1 MKKHIVCFGDSNTYG
16 YRADAVG
23 EKFMRYDESERFPTR
38 LQALL
43 GEDYLVIEE
52 GLCGRT
58 TVFEDALTE
67 GLCGLNYITPCLKSH
82 SPVDLL
88 IIMLG
93 TNDVKERFGV
103 SAQCIGEGMHRLLQK
118 AIHTDCWAG
127 SPQILVVAPPH
138 IGEEVRNT
146 AVFGFMGEGCV
157 EKSRELAIFY
167 KEKATALG
175 CDFIDANV
183 IENAFIEVDHMHF
196 TARAHEELS
205 KILAEYIQKM
215 GVEGEK

>member
-23 EKFMRYDESERFPTR
+23 ERFMRYDESERYTTR

-43 GEDYLVIEE
+43 GEEYLVIEE

-67 GLCGLNYITPCLKSH
+67 GLSGISYITPCLRSH

-118 AIHTDCWAG
+118 AIHSDCWADA
-127 SPQILVVAPPH
+127 PHILVVAPPH
-138 IGEEVRNT
+138 IGEGVKDT

-157 EKSRELAIFY
+157 EKSRELAYFY
-167 KEKATALG
+167 KERATALG

-183 IENAFIEVDHMHF
+183 IQNAFTDIDHMHL
-196 TARAHEELS
+196 TAKAHEELAE
-205 KILAEYIQKM
+205 ILSEYIQSQW
-215 GVEGEK
+215 V